1 MPLQESVPRSPA
13 GELLTWIAR
22 LSCSE
27 PLTRL
32 YLALRCTDCATT
44 RHREAAALGESI
56 LNNSSRPYKVVSMA
70 QKCMRLRPIV
80 RNTRIALCCITN
92 TGKGIGYI
100 DLRTKVSACLHL
112 YFSRGIISR
121 HSKKTTRLTDR
132 RPLESRLS
140 NK

>member
-1 MPLQESVPRSPA
+1 MTLQESGSRSPA
-13 GELLTWIAR
+13 GELFTWIAR

-56 LNNSSRPYKVVSMA
+56 LNNSSRPYKVVSMV
-70 QKCMRLRPIV
+70 QECMRLRPIL
-80 RNTRIALCCITN
+80 RNTHIPLCCITN

-100 DLRTKVSACLHL
+100 DLPTKVCIFTFALGYLGKYYSLPFQRDDGKLALK
-112 YFSRGIISR
+112 G
-121 HSKKTTRLTDR
+121 
-132 RPLESRLS
+132 
-140 NK
+140 